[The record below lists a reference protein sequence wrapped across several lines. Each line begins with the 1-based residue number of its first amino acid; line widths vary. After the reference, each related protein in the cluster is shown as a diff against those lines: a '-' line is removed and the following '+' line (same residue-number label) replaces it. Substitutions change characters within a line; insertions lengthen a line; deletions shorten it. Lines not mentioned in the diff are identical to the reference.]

1 MGREAPLLE
10 GERLEGRMGVM
21 VGTVEELV
29 EGVAEVV
36 EVLAPADCLGE
47 ILLGRWRGDLFRGST
62 PCWIGGAGRAGWIGA
77 AKFMRKDCARNLV
90 VEGRQS
96 VCAERISVGLDAMSV
111 CCCVGSAVVVD
122 KLRNS
127 ET

>member
-21 VGTVEELV
+21 VEELV
-29 EGVAEVV
+29 EGVAEVE

-47 ILLGRWRGDLFRGST
+47 ILLGRWRGDLFRGLT

-96 VCAERISVGLDAMSV
+96 VCVERISVSLDAMSV
-111 CCCVGSAVVVD
+111 CCCEVGASSGCGQVE
-122 KLRNS
+122 NFQ
-127 ET
+127 T